1 MPKNISEEELVFG
14 IYKEFLQFKKIIQYN
29 WVKDLNRYFP
39 RRHVMA
45 NKHMKKCLFIG
56 EMQIKTTRRTNIT
69 NLEWLKLKRLTMPS
83 AGKDMEELEFSYDAG
98 GIPPLC

>member
-1 MPKNISEEELVFG
+1 M
-14 IYKEFLQFKKIIQYN
+14 
-29 WVKDLNRYFP
+29 KDLNRYFP

-56 EMQIKTTRRTNIT
+56 EMQTKTTRRTNIT
-69 NLEWLKLKRLTMPS
+69 NPEGLKLKRLTMS
-83 AGKDMEELEFSYDAG
+83 SVGKDVEELEFSNDAR